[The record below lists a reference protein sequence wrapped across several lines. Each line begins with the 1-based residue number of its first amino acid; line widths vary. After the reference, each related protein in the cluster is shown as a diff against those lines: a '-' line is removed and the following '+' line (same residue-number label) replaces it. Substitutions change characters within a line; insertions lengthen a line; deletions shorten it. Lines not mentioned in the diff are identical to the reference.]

1 MKKLLTAA
9 LIAASFCVLTTA
21 QAGSFKNVKP
31 SPITIM
37 SDDDTCHGC

>member
-1 MKKLLTAA
+1 VKKLLTI
-9 LIAASFCVLTTA
+9 LVAASLCVLTTA
-21 QAGSFKNVKP
+21 QAGSVKSVKP